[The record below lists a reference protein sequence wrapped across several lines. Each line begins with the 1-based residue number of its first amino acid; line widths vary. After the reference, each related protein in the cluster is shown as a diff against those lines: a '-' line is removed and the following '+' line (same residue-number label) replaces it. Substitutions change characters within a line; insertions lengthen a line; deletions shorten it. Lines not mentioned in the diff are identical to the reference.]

1 MLKVLLVDD
10 DRPLHETFDL
20 VLSDRCML
28 VSAFTGADGLAAFER
43 DPPDVVLLDIDL
55 PDLDGVAVL
64 HRMVARPFPPPII
77 MLTALTDVRLVKEC
91 ILAGAYDY
99 IAKPCDLAELEG
111 TLRRAAAQAAARR
124 ARAVGVDETEVFA
137 GLAGETPAMHD
148 VKRLV
153 LRYAASDSA
162 VVVLGESGTG
172 KELVARSLHHA
183 SHRASGPFVA
193 VNCGA
198 IPDGLAETELFGA
211 ERGAYTD
218 AVSRPGSFERA
229 GGGTIF
235 LDEVGELSGRAQTGL
250 LRVIEQ
256 KEVQRV
262 GGARPV
268 PLDVRVVSATNRDLK
283 AAVRRG
289 TFREDL
295 YWRLAVLPIRLP
307 ALRERLADL
316 PLVAAAL
323 LDGLGGDEVRLT
335 DDALERLAGHSWPGN
350 VRELRNV
357 LERALLA
364 ARDGRIRAGDLAF
377 DEWPRAEAAA
387 TGSA

>member
-1 MLKVLLVDD
+1 MLKVLFVDD

-20 VLSDRCML
+20 VLSDRCAL
-28 VSAFTGADGLAAFER
+28 LSAYTGAEGLEIFER
-43 DPPDVVLLDIDL
+43 DAPDVVLLDIDL
-55 PDLDGVAVL
+55 PDLDGVSVL
-64 HRMVARPFPPPII
+64 QRLVARPFPPPVI
-77 MLTALTDVRLVKEC
+77 MLTALTDVQLVKEC

-99 IAKPCDLAELEG
+99 IVKPCDLAELEG
-111 TLRRAAAQAAARR
+111 TLRRAVAQADARR
-124 ARAVGVDETEVFA
+124 ARFGKLDDEETFA
-137 GLAGETPAMHD
+137 GMAGETPAMRD

-172 KELVARSLHHA
+172 KELVARSLHRA
-183 SHRASGPFVA
+183 SHRAGGPFVA

-211 ERGAYTD
+211 ERGAFTD

-235 LDEVGELSGRAQTGL
+235 LDEVGELPHRVQVGL
-250 LRVIEQ
+250 LRVLEQ
-256 KEVQRV
+256 KELNRV
-262 GGARPV
+262 GGSRAV

-283 AAVRRG
+283 AAVKQG

-295 YWRLAVLPIRLP
+295 YWRLSVLPIRLP

-323 LDGLGGDEVRLT
+323 LDRLGGDGVVLT
-335 DDALERLAGHSWPGN
+335 DDALELLAAHPWPGN

-364 ARDGRIRAGDLAF
+364 AHDGAIRARDLTF
-377 DEWPRAEAAA
+377 E
-387 TGSA
+387 

>member
-1 MLKVLLVDD
+1 MLKVLFVDD
-10 DRPLHETFDL
+10 ERPLHETFDL
-20 VLSDRCML
+20 ALSDRCTL
-28 VSAFTGADGLAAFER
+28 LSAYTGAEGLDVFER
-43 DPPDVVLLDIDL
+43 EAPDVVLLDIHL
-55 PDLDGVAVL
+55 PDLDGVSVL
-64 HRMVARPFPPPII
+64 RRLMARPFPPPVI

-99 IAKPCDLAELEG
+99 IAKPCDVKEIEG
-111 TLRRAAAQAAARR
+111 TLRRAVAQADARR
-124 ARAVGVDETEVFA
+124 SRFGDPEGAEALE
-137 GLAGETPAMHD
+137 GLAGETPAMRD
-148 VKRLV
+148 VRRLV

-172 KELVARSLHHA
+172 KELVARSLHRA
-183 SHRASGPFVA
+183 SHRADGPFVA

-198 IPDGLAETELFGA
+198 IPDGLAESELFGA
-211 ERGAYTD
+211 ERGAFTD

-235 LDEVGELSGRAQTGL
+235 LDEVGELPLHAQADL

-256 KEVQRV
+256 KELTRV
-262 GGARPV
+262 GGSRSV

-283 AAVRRG
+283 AAVKRG
-289 TFREDL
+289 AFRDDL

-307 ALRERLADL
+307 ALRERLPDL

-323 LDGLGGDEVRLT
+323 LDGLGGGGVTLT
-335 DDALERLAGHSWPGN
+335 EDALERLAGHPWPGN

-357 LERALLA
+357 LERALLTA
-364 ARDGRIRAGDLAF
+364 SDGSIRARDLAF
-377 DEWPRAEAAA
+377 D
-387 TGSA
+387 

>member
-10 DRPLHETFDL
+10 DRMLQESLDL
-20 VLSDRCML
+20 ALSERCTL
-28 VSAFTGADGLAAFER
+28 LSALTGADGLAMFER
-43 DPPDVVLLDIDL
+43 DAPDAVLLDIDL

-64 HRMVARPFPPPII
+64 QRMVARPFPPPII
-77 MLTALTDVRLVKEC
+77 MLTALTDVQLVKEC

-111 TLRRAAAQAAARR
+111 TLRRAVAQADARR
-124 ARAVGVDETEVFA
+124 ARFGEPDDEETFD
-137 GLAGETPAMHD
+137 GMAGETPAMRD

-172 KELVARSLHHA
+172 KELVARSLHRA
-183 SHRASGPFVA
+183 SHRAAGPFVA

-211 ERGAYTD
+211 ERGAFTD
-218 AVSRPGSFERA
+218 AVSRPGCFERA
-229 GGGTIF
+229 SGGTIF
-235 LDEVGELSGRAQTGL
+235 LDEVGDLPHRVQVGL
-250 LRVIEQ
+250 LRVLEQ
-256 KEVQRV
+256 KELNRV
-262 GGARPV
+262 GGSHAV

-283 AAVRRG
+283 AAVKHG
-289 TFREDL
+289 DFREDL
-295 YWRLAVLPIRLP
+295 YWRLSVLPIRLP
-307 ALRERLADL
+307 ALRERLTDL

-323 LDGLGGDEVRLT
+323 LERLGGDGVVLT
-335 DDALERLAGHSWPGN
+335 DDALELLAAHPWPGN

-364 ARDGRIRAGDLAF
+364 AHDGAIRARDLAF
-377 DEWPRAEAAA
+377 D
-387 TGSA
+387 